1 MGDSQSKGK
10 LLALALTLPFVIG
23 IPPLVG
29 FWLGSYLDDAFDTRP
44 LFLYGFLVLGVLAA
58 IREVYRIV
66 KRIKDDIEDA

>member
-1 MGDSQSKGK
+1 MGESQSKGK

-29 FWLGSYLDDAFDTRP
+29 WWLGSHLDTAFDTKP
-44 LFLYGFLVLGVLAA
+44 LFLYGFLALGVAAA
-58 IREVYRIV
+58 IREVCRIV